1 MFCYSMMFN
10 KIAMSSRARNSGR
23 TVKACSRQNY
33 NIIQNKKTTKGDER
47 EINKNLSPGL
57 RR

>member
-1 MFCYSMMFN
+1 MFCYSMMIN
-10 KIAMSSRARNSGR
+10 KITMSSRTRNSKR
-23 TVKACSRQNY
+23 AVKACSRQNY

-47 EINKNLSPGL
+47 EINKDLSPGL